1 LLTLPVVAGG
11 KPCQMLLDVL
21 VRGLHEGE
29 AAAGRSFAP
38 SYSSWWVASASL

>member
-11 KPCQMLLDVL
+11 KSAQMVLDVL

-29 AAAGRSFAP
+29 PAADRSFA
-38 SYSSWWVASASL
+38 ASFRS